1 MSNSAHRHRYKNVGL
16 DSTEMRRRR
25 EEEGIQ
31 IRKQKRE
38 MQLIKRRNVIM
49 PNEKEGDGSQNA
61 DQQPAG
67 NLAIIKMD
75 MIEAL
80 YSQDEQEQLNATQ
93 RFRKLLSR
101 EPNPPIDD
109 VIKTGIVPKFV
120 EFLQSN
126 NCTLQFEAA
135 WALTNIASGTSQ
147 QTHIIIET
155 GAVPVFI
162 LLLSSTNEDVQDQ
175 SIWALGNIAGDSP
188 ECRDHVLEANV
199 LIPLL
204 Q

>member
-49 PNEKEGDGSQNA
+49 PNENEGDGSQTA
-61 DQQPAG
+61 EPAG
-67 NLAIIKMD
+67 NQAIIKMD

-101 EPNPPIDD
+101 EPNPPIDE
-109 VIKTGIVPKFV
+109 VIRTGIVPKFV
-120 EFLQSN
+120 EFLQSS

-147 QTHIIIET
+147 QTHKIIE
-155 GAVPVFI
+155 AVPIFI
-162 LLLSSTNEDVQDQ
+162 LLLSSPNEDVQDQ

-199 LIPLL
+199 LMPLL

>member
-1 MSNSAHRHRYKNVGL
+1 MSNSAHRHRYKNSGL
-16 DSTEMRRRR
+16 DATEMRRRR

-61 DQQPAG
+61 DQSAG

-101 EPNPPIDD
+101 EPNPPIDE

-120 EFLQSN
+120 EFLQSQ

-155 GAVPVFI
+155 GAVPIFI
-162 LLLSSTNEDVQDQ
+162 LLLSSPNEDVQDQ

>member
-1 MSNSAHRHRYKNVGL
+1 MSNSAHRHRYKNSGL

-49 PNEKEGDGSQNA
+49 PNEKEGDGSNT
-61 DQQPAG
+61 DQPAG

-155 GAVPVFI
+155 GAVPLFI
-162 LLLSSTNEDVQDQ
+162 LLLSSPNEDVQDQ